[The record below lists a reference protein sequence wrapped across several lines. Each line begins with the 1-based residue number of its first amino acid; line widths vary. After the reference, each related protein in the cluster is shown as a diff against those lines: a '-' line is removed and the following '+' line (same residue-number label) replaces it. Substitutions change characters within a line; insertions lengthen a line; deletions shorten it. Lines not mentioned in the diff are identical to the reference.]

1 MGATARV
8 MEQAKPDQTFRKP
21 VSGLQRQIMLPS
33 GILTITALT
42 LRFGFS
48 PAEPYARWI
57 VWTLIACASVYG
69 LDVLMMLRNTLQQ
82 GRPLRA
88 RGYEFALLALFTTT
102 LLLIAF
108 RHPLIEDLLS
118 ILDLPSHGPLALE
131 ACEVFL
137 LGNVVIR
144 ALRYQQRLLVQKVRP
159 EWFLVGSFAVLVLV
173 GTLALLMPRACSTAG
188 KPITPTE
195 AFFTATSAVCV
206 TGLVVRDPGTEF
218 STLGQSII
226 LALIQVGG
234 LGIMTFVAFL
244 AFTSASPLHLAN
256 SLALRKLVNTG
267 SLAELRRHVR
277 IIVLFTLLVET
288 CGAALLFVFLPAD
301 TDPLAA
307 LGWSAFHSIS
317 AFCNA
322 GFALQSDSLI
332 SLQHNHGMLLT
343 FMGLITL
350 GSLGFLVVTDLLG
363 LQLSRLPVIRRI
375 PAIRRFN
382 QRTRVYR
389 LPLQTQLSVLITVAL
404 IVLGTA
410 GYWILQATHGPAGQ
424 PFTESLWAAAFQSVT
439 TRTAGF
445 NSVDIGSLQ
454 TTTLMLLMALMVVG
468 ACPVSTGGGIKTVT
482 FGVLVLSLKTLLTGR
497 DRVEILGRAL
507 PQKVVFAALSVSL
520 LYLAAAAAGTFAL
533 VLFDPHIPLRDQLFE
548 AISALS
554 TVGLS
559 TGITT
564 QLSTPSQLTLCA
576 LMFIG
581 RVGPL
586 SLVLSVFQSEPKIRY
601 QYPEEDLVVG

>member
-1 MGATARV
+1 MGIEAKVVDQFARNRTSS
-8 MEQAKPDQTFRKP
+8 QP
-21 VSGLQRQIMLPS
+21 VSGLPRRVMIPAGIM
-33 GILTITALT
+33 TIAALT
-42 LRFGFS
+42 LKFGFAPVS
-48 PAEPYARWI
+48 PYAQWI
-57 VWTLIACASVYG
+57 HWTLVACAGAYAFDG
-69 LDVLMMLRNTLQQ
+69 LAMLRNILRQE
-82 GRPLRA
+82 RPLRS
-88 RGYEFALLALFTTT
+88 RGYEFALLASFAGA
-102 LLLIAF
+102 LLLIALH
-108 RHPLIEDLLS
+108 HPWIEDLLS

-131 ACEVFL
+131 SCEVFL

-144 ALRYQQRLLVQKVRP
+144 ALRYQQRLLVQKIRP
-159 EWFLVGSFAVLVLV
+159 EWFLVGSFAALILI
-173 GTLALLMPRACSTAG
+173 GTLLLLMPRASRIAEQ
-188 KPITPTE
+188 PVTPAE
-195 AFFTATSAVCV
+195 AFFTATSAACV
-206 TGLVVRDPGTEF
+206 TGLVVRDPGADF
-218 STLGQSII
+218 SALGQTII
-226 LALIQVGG
+226 LSLIQVGG

-244 AFTSASPLHLAN
+244 AFTSSSPLHLAN

-288 CGAALLFVFLPAD
+288 CGAALLFLFLPED
-301 TDPLAA
+301 TDPLSG
-307 LGWSAFHSIS
+307 LGWSVFHSVS

-322 GFALQSDSLI
+322 GFALQSDSLV
-332 SLQHNHGMLLT
+332 SLRHSPGMLLT
-343 FMGLITL
+343 FMALITL
-350 GSLGFLVVTDLLG
+350 GSLGFLVITDLLG
-363 LQLSRLPVIRRI
+363 LQLSRLPLISRI
-375 PAIRRFN
+375 PAVRRFN
-382 QRTRVYR
+382 QGSRVYR
-389 LPLQTQLSVLITVAL
+389 LPLQTRLSVLMTVAL
-404 IVLGTA
+404 VVLGTV
-410 GYWILQATHGPAGQ
+410 GYWVLQSAHAPHGQ

-468 ACPVSTGGGIKTVT
+468 ACPVSTGGGMKTVT
-482 FGVLVLSLKTLLTGR
+482 FGVLILSLRTLLTGR
-497 DRVEILGRAL
+497 DRVEIFGRAL

-533 VLFDPHIPLRDQLFE
+533 ALFDPQISLRDELFE
-548 AISALS
+548 VISALS

-564 QLSTPSQLTLCA
+564 QLSTPSQFTLCA

-586 SLVLSVFQSEPKIRY
+586 SLVLSVFQSQPKIRY